1 MRAKPVAADEQ
12 YRLIMECRSSGL
24 TDYQWCIEHNIKPGT
39 FYNWVKRLLQKGYAN
54 VASASKRGKPVR
66 QEVVKINTRAP
77 SVIVMEPEA
86 VPEPAT
92 MLSELPVLELSMAGA
107 TVRIPHGTD
116 TVFLEQLIRILGRT
130 LC

>member
-12 YRLIMECRSSGL
+12 YRLILECRSSGL
-24 TDYQWCIEHNIKPGT
+24 TDYQWCIEHDIKPGT
-39 FYNWVKRLLQKGYAN
+39 FYNWVRRLRQKGYAN
-54 VASASKRGKPVR
+54 VASAPKRGKPVR

-86 VPEPAT
+86 VPEPTT

-116 TVFLEQLIRILGRT
+116 PVFLEQLIRILGRT